1 MAFKGM
7 AQINKKDLW
16 TIPNLITYFRILCI
30 PAFVT
35 LMALAGV
42 RSDIALLY
50 WGAGVFAVAT
60 ASDLVDGYIA
70 RKFNMT
76 SGIGMVLDPFA
87 DKMMQVSVLL
97 CLSLCTGLTPLGQAT
112 SSFLAVDG
120 GWYVHYAFVI
130 AIIFK
135 ELIMILASPFI
146 MKAGA
151 KIQANWWGKIS
162 SATICIGVILCFF
175 HPHLYFVD
183 WGVLGLGIAL
193 SYVALGIYARD
204 VFRQIRPI
212 KEGKMERVTDESVK
226 YTSSDNMQVIRS
238 MEDNAVAVESTSG
251 AETESI
257 PNDNQ

>member
-1 MAFKGM
+1 MAYKGM

-16 TIPNLITYFRILCI
+16 TIPNIITYFRILCI

-42 RSDIALLY
+42 RNNPALLY
-50 WGAGVFAVAT
+50 WGAGVFVIAT
-60 ASDLVDGYIA
+60 LSDLVDGYIA

-97 CLSLCTGLTPLGQAT
+97 CLSLCTGLAPLGKET
-112 SSFLAVDG
+112 SQFLAVDG

-130 AIIFK
+130 AIMFK

-151 KIQANWWGKIS
+151 KIQANKWGKAS
-162 SATICIGVILCFF
+162 SFIICVGVILCFA
-175 HPHLYFVD
+175 HPYVYFVD
-183 WGVLGLGIAL
+183 WGILGVGLLL
-193 SYVALGIYARD
+193 SYVALGVYARD
-204 VFRQIRPI
+204 VFRQIRLI

-226 YTSSDNMQVIRS
+226 YTSSDNMQIIV
-238 MEDNAVAVESTSG
+238 EKEETAVDVESTEC
-251 AETESI
+251 AE
-257 PNDNQ
+257 